1 MNKLHYLFHSIT
13 YYVAWF
19 SCIALAARGFS
30 WVSSLIGIAC
40 VLIQIY
46 WQYRIQHHTRGLW
59 SLLGLIVCISTLID
73 SLLIYNGVI
82 IFSANPFAP
91 YFTSPWMIAIW
102 ISFTVVLYST
112 LNQLFNHPIL
122 LGLLSF
128 VGFSFSYAVGAKMG
142 AAFFPYGYKTCYLI
156 GAIWLILLP
165 SAICCYQKIMG
176 KNEYHRNRI
185 F

>member
-1 MNKLHYLFHSIT
+1 MNKLHYLFHSIA
-13 YYVAWF
+13 YYLAWF
-19 SCIALAARGFS
+19 SCIALAARGFP
-30 WVSSLIGIAC
+30 WLSSLIVIAC

-46 WQYRIQHHTRGLW
+46 WQYRIKHNTQGLW

-82 IFSANPFAP
+82 VLAANPFSP

-102 ISFTVVLYST
+102 ISFTVVLYATMS
-112 LNQLFNHPIL
+112 QLFNHLIV

-128 VGFSFSYAVGAKMG
+128 FGFASAYAVGGKMG

-165 SAICCYQKIMG
+165 CAVYCYQKIMSLRP
-176 KNEYHRNRI
+176 YM
-185 F
+185 